1 MQLREKTTKV
11 LMWMITGGELMMF
24 NQAYEM
30 LGEECVSLKT
40 PQSSMDVIEVLRTGL
55 PATTLASVATLLGI
69 SKRRLIALLG
79 MDSGSGHWRRKLLDD
94 RLSAKHTEHLLMMME
109 VLYLGERYFGERAA
123 ALDWLNKPTPAFC
136 GVAPMSLLDTAT
148 GISIITD
155 ELNRLAHG
163 MTA

>member
-1 MQLREKTTKV
+1 
-11 LMWMITGGELMMF
+11 MF
-24 NQAYEM
+24 KHAYEM
-30 LGEECVSLKT
+30 LGEESVTLKT
-40 PQSSMDVIEVLRTGL
+40 PQSSLDVIEVLRSGL
-55 PATTLASVATLLGI
+55 PATTLDSAAMLLCT
-69 SKRRLIALLG
+69 SKRQLIALLG
-79 MDSGSGHWRRKLLDD
+79 MEPGSGHWHSKLLDD

-109 VLYLGERYFGERAA
+109 VLYLGGRYFGERAA
-123 ALDWLNKPTPAFC
+123 ALDWLNKPTPVFG

>member
-1 MQLREKTTKV
+1 
-11 LMWMITGGELMMF
+11 MF
-24 NQAYEM
+24 NEAYEI
-30 LGEECVSLKT
+30 LGQQCVCLVA
-40 PQSSMDVIEVLRTGL
+40 PQSSMDVIEVLRTGM
-55 PATTLASVATLLGI
+55 PATTLNSAATLLGI

-79 MDSGSGHWRRKLLDD
+79 MDSGSGQWRSKLLDE
-94 RLSAKHTEHLLMMME
+94 RLSAKHTEHLLMIME

-123 ALDWLNKPTPAFC
+123 ALDWLNKSTPAFC